1 MPNLAVFYERA
12 WAKKESYTSI
22 KNPKKQSKEIDKN
35 WNLLANTLS
44 QRHFKS
50 MKTLYGGLSFD
61 LGKPGAKISN
71 DSLYVRTK
79 FPGLIVRY
87 TTDGSVPNK
96 NSNKYKNPI
105 KVNPNDQILLKIF
118 DGFGRAGNYI
128 KL

>member
-1 MPNLAVFYERA
+1 
-12 WAKKESYTSI
+12 
-22 KNPKKQSKEIDKN
+22 
-35 WNLLANTLS
+35 
-44 QRHFKS
+44 
-50 MKTLYGGLSFD
+50 MKYLYGGLSFD

-96 NSNKYKNPI
+96 KSKKYKNPI
-105 KVNPNDQILLKIF
+105 KINSNDQVLLRVF